1 MIIRAGT
8 GRGTVAERRRRCA
21 VPYSSTYLP
30 GSIQSTSY
38 LPGHVVYRVASI
50 QSH

>member
-30 GSIQSTSY
+30 GSKQSTSY
-38 LPGHVVYRVASI
+38 LQVVYRVASI